1 MKFEQNYCTLYNI
14 MYLCKY
20 IQTHT
25 HMCSALICICKEPIK
40 YLLKINIKFN
50 ATIIKYFKVEPC

>member
-1 MKFEQNYCTLYNI
+1 